1 MAIVVKPLESNELAD
16 GLVLARLGHA
26 PFDERAWRDELDTL
40 SGEAVDGG
48 ALLARN
54 GAGRP
59 CGLILYRI
67 LAVQGGRPSLQILRL
82 VAFDL
87 TNPQSIADALVDE
100 VFRLAC
106 AHGCETLRTVRFLT
120 TPADTIEA
128 VRAASVAELH
138 SVF

>member
-1 MAIVVKPLESNELAD
+1 MTIVVKPMESNELAD

-26 PFDERAWRDELDTL
+26 PFDERALRDELETL
-40 SGEAVDGG
+40 ADETVDGG

-67 LAVQGGRPSLQILRL
+67 LIVQGGRPSLQIVRL

-87 TNPQSIADALVDE
+87 TDPQPIADALVDE

-106 AHGCETLRTVRFLT
+106 AQGCETLRTVRFLT
-120 TPADTIEA
+120 TPADTIAA

-138 SVF
+138 SIF